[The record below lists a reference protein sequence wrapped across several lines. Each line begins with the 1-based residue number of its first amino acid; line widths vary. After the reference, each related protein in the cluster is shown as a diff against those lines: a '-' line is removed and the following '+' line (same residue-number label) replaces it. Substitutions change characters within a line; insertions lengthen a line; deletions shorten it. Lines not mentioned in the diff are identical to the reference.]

1 MRQAPRRQGHRRVE
15 SGQIVAAALADLGP
29 HAGISRR
36 RFLAQTANAIGTLP
50 VQATLPGVLLSNAMA
65 AQVAPDD
72 PRVRTERL
80 AIQAEWG
87 KLDCYLARPSRDVGI
102 LPGIIVAHDK
112 LGLTPHFEDMTR
124 RFALEGFVAM
134 APDYA
139 SRFGG
144 TPSEP
149 GPALEIV
156 GMTTSPDM
164 TADTQTA
171 MLRLNETGAKKLG
184 AVGYGLGGTAVGYA
198 AARLPDLMAVTLYY
212 GHPTPLADIGG
223 LKAPLLINLAGKDQF
238 VDPDIPG
245 FVDAMKK
252 TGMKFELYTYEG
264 TVRGFD
270 DDSAPTHYSADAARL
285 AWSRTLAFLKAAL
298 V

>member
-1 MRQAPRRQGHRRVE
+1 M
-15 SGQIVAAALADLGP
+15 
-29 HAGISRR
+29 SRR
-36 RFLAQTANAIGTLP
+36 RFLAQATKTIGTLP
-50 VQATLPGVLLSNAMA
+50 VLATLPGMLLSDAIA

-80 AIQAEWG
+80 SIQEKWG
-87 KLDCYLARPSRDVGI
+87 KLDCYLARPSGDVGA

-112 LGLTPHFEDMTR
+112 LGLTPHFEDMAR
-124 RFALEGFVAM
+124 RFALEGFVAI

-164 TADTQTA
+164 TTDTQTA
-171 MLRLNETGAKKLG
+171 MLQLNEIGAKKLG

-212 GHPTPLADIGG
+212 GHPTPLADIGR

-238 VDPDIPG
+238 VDPEIPG
-245 FVDAMKK
+245 FVEAMKK
-252 TGMKFELYTYEG
+252 TGVKFELYTYEG

-270 DDSAPTHYSADAARL
+270 DDSAPTNYSADAARL
-285 AWSRTLAFLKAAL
+285 AWSRTLTFLKSAL